1 MTLLR
6 KVVSENC
13 FCKTFKW
20 NPLALYTLHI
30 YMEISLNLLGFT
42 DLFYKEIL
50 TNFISFS
57 SMYTF
62 SFNLLLKASV
72 VWAKNYKFSHFFLR
86 GLQHWFRTISQ
97 TSELKFI
104 TKTFSGSTWF
114 IHFDVLCNYLHS
126 IQKHPAVN
134 YFENKCCFFDQE
146 HVGHYNNKF
155 TETELEFFIKNFWR
169 AI

>member
-62 SFNLLLKASV
+62 SLNLLLKASV

-86 GLQHWFRTISQ
+86 RQQYWVRKISQ

-114 IHFDVLCNYLHS
+114 ILMDSAIICIQFRNTQLS
-126 IQKHPAVN
+126 ITLKINAASLIRSTLVIIITNLLKQN
-134 YFENKCCFFDQE
+134 
-146 HVGHYNNKF
+146 
-155 TETELEFFIKNFWR
+155 LNFSSK
-169 AI
+169 AF